1 MVNRFVLNG
10 VSYHGKGAIQEIP
23 GIIKGKGLKKAFIA
37 VAVMLGIIAVRM
49 ILSAA
54 LSEQVAEVFT
64 RVSCGALFFY
74 FIILFAKNRRNAK
87 KHETESNNHR
97 AK

>member
-1 MVNRFVLNG
+1 M
-10 VSYHGKGAIQEIP
+10 
-23 GIIKGKGLKKAFIA
+23 KKAFIA

-64 RVSCGALFFY
+64 RGSVGALFFY
-74 FIILFAKNRRNAK
+74 FVLSISKNRRSTQKAENYMQ
-87 KHETESNNHR
+87 
-97 AK
+97 

>member
-1 MVNRFVLNG
+1 MKNV
-10 VSYHGKGAIQEIP
+10 
-23 GIIKGKGLKKAFIA
+23 IIATA
-37 VAVMLGIIAVRM
+37 SVLGIIAVRM
-49 ILSAA
+49 ILSFAI
-54 LSEQVAEVFT
+54 SEQVAEVFT

-87 KHETESNNHR
+87 KHETESNNHQ

>member
-1 MVNRFVLNG
+1 M
-10 VSYHGKGAIQEIP
+10 
-23 GIIKGKGLKKAFIA
+23 KKAFIA

-64 RVSCGALFFY
+64 RVSVGALFFY
-74 FIILFAKNRRNAK
+74 FVLTHF
-87 KHETESNNHR
+87 
-97 AK
+97 

>member
-1 MVNRFVLNG
+1 M
-10 VSYHGKGAIQEIP
+10 
-23 GIIKGKGLKKAFIA
+23 KKAFIA

-64 RVSCGALFFY
+64 RVSVGALFF
-74 FIILFAKNRRNAK
+74 FFLITFTRNRRNQK
-87 KHETESNNHR
+87 KQ
-97 AK
+97 

>member
-1 MVNRFVLNG
+1 MKNV
-10 VSYHGKGAIQEIP
+10 
-23 GIIKGKGLKKAFIA
+23 IIATA
-37 VAVMLGIIAVRM
+37 SVLGIIAVRM
-49 ILSAA
+49 ILSFAI
-54 LSEQVAEVFT
+54 SEQVAEVFT

-74 FIILFAKNRRNAK
+74 FIILFAKNRRGAK

>member
-1 MVNRFVLNG
+1 MKNV
-10 VSYHGKGAIQEIP
+10 
-23 GIIKGKGLKKAFIA
+23 IIATA
-37 VAVMLGIIAVRM
+37 SVLGIIAVRM
-49 ILSAA
+49 ILSFAI
-54 LSEQVAEVFT
+54 SEQVAEVFT

-74 FIILFAKNRRNAK
+74 FIILFAKNRRDAK

>member
-1 MVNRFVLNG
+1 M
-10 VSYHGKGAIQEIP
+10 
-23 GIIKGKGLKKAFIA
+23 KKAFIA

-64 RVSCGALFFY
+64 RVSVGALFFY
-74 FIILFAKNRRNAK
+74 FVLSINVITFILASFKF
-87 KHETESNNHR
+87 SIF
-97 AK
+97 

>member
-1 MVNRFVLNG
+1 MKNV
-10 VSYHGKGAIQEIP
+10 
-23 GIIKGKGLKKAFIA
+23 IIATA
-37 VAVMLGIIAVRM
+37 SVLGIIAVRM
-49 ILSAA
+49 ILSFAI
-54 LSEQVAEVFT
+54 SEQVAEVFT

>member
-1 MVNRFVLNG
+1 M
-10 VSYHGKGAIQEIP
+10 
-23 GIIKGKGLKKAFIA
+23 KKAFIA

-64 RVSCGALFFY
+64 RVSVGALFFY
-74 FIILFAKNRRNAK
+74 FVLSISKNRQSTQKAENYMQ
-87 KHETESNNHR
+87 
-97 AK
+97 